1 MAKVIL
7 TESQLKTLLTEERLA
22 FLLQES
28 ADPDSLVRKI
38 KTYLAAGVSAFAI
51 LTAITNSTIPRMTK
65 EYIMSHVKEL
75 RDHAK
80 DVEIPQIDTTG
91 FADKVKDVTKYMEKA
106 LANQG
111 YTMNSTRLKPETL
124 VSASFETGFDLP
136 FLLAAAHQESC
147 FGATPRAQRTNS
159 VFSVGSY
166 DNGTNTKVY
175 SDPNDSVLDYIDL
188 LKRRYLVNGK
198 TIFDLLKPG
207 AFVNNIGKRYAS
219 DMNYENKIRKL
230 RNSIIKKCPSLA

>member
-28 ADPDSLVRKI
+28 ADPDSLVGKI

-80 DVEIPQIDTTG
+80 DAEIPQIDTTG